1 MDAVTTIRIVGKI
14 LKHIHIAAQIEDAFG
29 KIVRMIST
37 AIMEWSTIEEFQIIS
52 SVTKYQTDQIKYNFW
67 LFCKL
72 FLDAWAHIVSE
83 EKNVW
88 AIGIVLVI
96 CQTVIWRKENAQNM
110 SVNTT
115 MTAR

>member
-52 SVTKYQTDQIKYNFW
+52 SVTRITDQIEYNFC
-67 LFCKL
+67 LLCQF
-72 FLDAWAHIVSE
+72 FLDAWTHIVSE